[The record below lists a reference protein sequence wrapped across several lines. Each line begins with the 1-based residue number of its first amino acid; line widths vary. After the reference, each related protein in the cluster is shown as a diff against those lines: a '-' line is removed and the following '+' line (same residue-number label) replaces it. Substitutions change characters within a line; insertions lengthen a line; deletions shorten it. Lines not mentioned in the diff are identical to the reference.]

1 MGPMGFNKL
10 GLDLGEGE
18 PIGLGLEKSPNNFEM
33 GESSN
38 QTKDWLRIKDMS
50 HVHYEGRENQYILMT
65 NVVSRLLKDQHL
77 GLSHALTIRKQKIE
91 REIGKELVLYEG
103 LFEIVPLNFLLDA
116 SLGIKDLLSLEVSAW
131 VMKHT

>member
-1 MGPMGFNKL
+1 
-10 GLDLGEGE
+10 
-18 PIGLGLEKSPNNFEM
+18 
-33 GESSN
+33 
-38 QTKDWLRIKDMS
+38 MS

-65 NVVSRLLKDQHL
+65 KVLSRLLKDQHL

-103 LFEIVPLNFLLDA
+103 LSEIVPLNFLLDS
-116 SLGIKDLLSLEVSAW
+116 SLGIKDLLSPEVSAW